1 MTFYKKTDK
10 FGFRKSKVCRSLCG
24 ALLGTVAVVSLA
36 TASTE
41 IHADEATTS
50 PTTVTKVP
58 QPVQA
63 DTTALNTSKT
73 HSTQATTTPVEAKE
87 NKVVKSETVQS
98 ESRVMPRDKVVE
110 RPETVKAS
118 VNSDVSQPITTI
130 PPTINEKTVEIPNLA
145 QDTKKVAPK
154 VTVTPEVVNQP
165 KQLPK
170 YE

>member
-41 IHADEATTS
+41 IHADEATT
-50 PTTVTKVP
+50 T
-58 QPVQA
+58 
-63 DTTALNTSKT
+63 
-73 HSTQATTTPVEAKE
+73 
-87 NKVVKSETVQS
+87 
-98 ESRVMPRDKVVE
+98 
-110 RPETVKAS
+110 
-118 VNSDVSQPITTI
+118 

>member
-1 MTFYKKTDK
+1 
-10 FGFRKSKVCRSLCG
+10 
-24 ALLGTVAVVSLA
+24 
-36 TASTE
+36 
-41 IHADEATTS
+41 
-50 PTTVTKVP
+50 
-58 QPVQA
+58 
-63 DTTALNTSKT
+63 
-73 HSTQATTTPVEAKE
+73 QATTTPVEAKE

-118 VNSDVSQPITTI
+118 VNSDVSQPITTT